1 MVLQQLR
8 FYAEVKNYHSFY
20 HCLMDSDLPDDVK
33 EDLIEAM
40 LWRVSFGIICIE
52 SHLVDTVDK
61 YISKE
66 Q

>member
-1 MVLQQLR
+1 MVLKQLK
-8 FYAEVKNYHSFY
+8 FFAEVGNYHSFY
-20 HCLMDSDLPDDVK
+20 HCLMDSDLPEDVK

-40 LWRVSFGIICIE
+40 LWRVSFGIIGIE

-66 Q
+66 E